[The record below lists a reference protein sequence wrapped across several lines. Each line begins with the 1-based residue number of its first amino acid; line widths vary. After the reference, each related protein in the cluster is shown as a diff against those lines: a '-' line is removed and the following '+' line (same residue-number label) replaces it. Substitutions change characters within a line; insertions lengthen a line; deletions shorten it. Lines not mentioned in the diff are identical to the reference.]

1 MNAIL
6 IVAVVIQIIV
16 ATQSEGVMRSLC
28 ELTAF
33 LLVIVLVFRQR
44 QRLSPHR
51 RKQDNK
57 VMIEP
62 EDL

>member
-44 QRLSPHR
+44 LSPRR

>member
-16 ATQSEGVMRSLC
+16 ATQSDGVMRSLC

-44 QRLSPHR
+44 QRLSPRR

-62 EDL
+62 EEL